1 MAQLGACRLM
11 AAAESAHPQVSHC
24 TALSGH
30 EAACAASERRGTRAL
45 HNAFG
50 CSGSVALP
58 SARVCCTPAPQ
69 RTDVAAGHVMRRA
82 LVRQVR
88 CARLCSA
95 VPGACEARRPPSVQ
109 AGDDALGA
117 RRSGMLRSVCCRH
130 SSAARRAVHAAERR
144 DKSGVNCHHA
154 TSAAAC
160 VPPSGA
166 VRLRGS
172 ACRLLRERERSRG
185 LGASTLPCARVRHLC
200 RRHFRR
206 GVGGFSAA
214 EPRSMA
220 ERGGPASASAGRG
233 DPGGAAVPAEPK
245 AAAAGAPAT
254 RTAAAPAASE
264 AAAHF
269 GTGALPQAHRWP
281 RQRCNALRSPRPSL
295 RKI

>member
-1 MAQLGACRLM
+1 VLQASGVARALYTTPLGAPGLLHCR
-11 AAAESAHPQVSHC
+11 QR
-24 TALSGH
+24 
-30 EAACAASERRGTRAL
+30 ACAARQRRNAPTLLQGTSCAGHSFARCAARVSAAPCQAHARPGAPPACKQATTRL
-45 HNAFG
+45 GHDAVACCAASAAG
-50 CSGSVALP
+50 TALP
-58 SARVCCTPAPQ
+58 HDAQCMQ
-69 RTDVAAGHVMRRA
+69 RG
-82 LVRQVR
+82 
-88 CARLCSA
+88 
-95 VPGACEARRPPSVQ
+95 
-109 AGDDALGA
+109 
-117 RRSGMLRSVCCRH
+117 
-130 SSAARRAVHAAERR
+130 AARQIWRV
-144 DKSGVNCHHA
+144 A

-172 ACRLLRERERSRG
+172 ACRLLRERSSSRG

-214 EPRSMA
+214 DSRSMA

-269 GTGALPQAHRWP
+269 GTGALPQAHRWRP